1 MQKRHKT
8 YLELR
13 EKYAFFSY
21 DAYDYSIDSQSIIIQ
36 FHFSLADEIHFHPQ
50 IEIPFNDRLNTENLS
65 VDFLQ
70 NAIFHIG
77 MVELISYW
85 KAAAPKRL
93 IIRPHKLD
101 EKQIAWWKNLY
112 FHGLGEFFYVNGI
125 TTTVEEFMQI
135 ETTENALPE
144 KESLQLAE
152 DIILP
157 IGGGKDSV
165 VSLELLKETEKEII
179 PLIMNP
185 RGATIETV
193 KAGGIEE
200 NKTILIYRTLDEQIM
215 ELNKKGFLNGHTPFS
230 ALLAFVSVLAAA
242 MHGVKYIA
250 LSNESSANESTVSGS
265 DINHQYSKSI
275 AFEKDF
281 RAYCDSYI
289 SSDIQ
294 YFSLLRPFSEL
305 KIVSLF
311 SQYKQYHQVFRSC
324 NVGSKENVWCGAC
337 PKCLFSF
344 IMLAAFL
351 PLEEV
356 IKIFGKNLFADPNLK
371 NSLFDLCGI
380 NENKPFECVGTIEE
394 VNIALQHFIKK
405 HPENKDTLIESY
417 KEKAI
422 GSSSFLDIEKY
433 LKEYNSAHF
442 LPKDLASII
451 QRKF

>member
-21 DAYDYSIDSQSIIIQ
+21 DSYDYTIDNQSIRIY

-50 IEIPFNDRLNTENLS
+50 IEIPFNDTINTENLS

-93 IIRPHKLD
+93 IIRPHKLN
-101 EKQIAWWKNLY
+101 EQQIAWWKKLY

-125 TTTVEEFMQI
+125 TTTIEEFMQI
-135 ETTENALPE
+135 ETIGKAIAE
-144 KESLQLAE
+144 KESLQLS
-152 DIILP
+152 DDFILP

-165 VSLELLKETEKEII
+165 VSLELLKETKKEII

-193 KAGGIEE
+193 RAGGIED
-200 NKTILIYRTLDEQIM
+200 NKTILIYRKLDEQIIN
-215 ELNKKGFLNGHTPFS
+215 LNSKGFLNGHTPFS

-242 MHGVKYIA
+242 MRGVKYIA

-289 SSDIQ
+289 SPDIQ

-305 KIVSLF
+305 KIVQLF
-311 SQYKQYHQVFRSC
+311 SEYKQYHAVFRSC
-324 NVGSKENVWCGAC
+324 NVGSKENIWCGTC

-356 IKIFGKNLFADPNLK
+356 INIFGKNLFTDPNLK

-394 VNIALQHFIKK
+394 VNIALQYFITT
-405 HPENKDTLIESY
+405 HPENTDVLIENY
-417 KEKAI
+417 KDMAAANIPFQSMEN
-422 GSSSFLDIEKY
+422 Y
-433 LKEYNSAHF
+433 LKQYNSEHF
-442 LPKDLASII
+442 LPEELKAVI